1 MPGTRIRAYKPEF
14 FTLPSTEPLSFPA
27 RLLRLAMMN
36 WANDHGIGETNLN
49 GLLGLAFPDADGF
62 TANDVRGFLCEIAQ
76 HCDVVF
82 YTVRGR
88 HYFQIAD
95 WDDHQQ
101 IKKRNRQAYP
111 LPDDDGAIPDQRFY
125 ADAPYLRAIPGNTG
139 ESAGTR
145 GDDVVGTGEQGIR
158 GTEEQRSS
166 GTGEQRNGVTVE
178 PRISGAADQ

>member
-1 MPGTRIRAYKPEF
+1 MPGIRIRSYKPEF

-62 TANDVRGFLCEIAQ
+62 TANDVRGFLREIAE
-76 HCDVVF
+76 HCQVVF
-82 YTVRGR
+82 YSVRGR
-88 HYFQIAD
+88 HYFQIRD
-95 WDDHQQ
+95 WDEHQQ

-111 LPDDDGAIPDQRFY
+111 TADDDGAVPDERFY
-125 ADAPYLRAIPGNTG
+125 PNTPHLRAIPGNRG
-139 ESAGTR
+139 ESTGTH
-145 GDDVVGTGEQGIR
+145 GDTPTGTGEQGN
-158 GTEEQRSS
+158 G

-178 PRISGAADQ
+178 PRSSGAAEPWNRG